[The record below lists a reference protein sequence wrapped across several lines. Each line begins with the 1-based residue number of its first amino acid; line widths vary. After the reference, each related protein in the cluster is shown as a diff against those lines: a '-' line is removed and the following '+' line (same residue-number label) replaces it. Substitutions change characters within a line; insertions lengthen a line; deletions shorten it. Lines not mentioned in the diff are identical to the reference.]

1 MSARSHRNRRPKI
14 SWSQLR
20 KSVQH
25 RLKRHRK
32 PSPRRGPTWQSAHT
46 PPPAGRGR
54 DAARASGTRPRQPLP
69 RLRRRSA
76 AGWRGRQRD
85 ARSDCRPAEGRA
97 DRPAQDVLPPLR
109 ADGAVARTP
118 AAFVGQ
124 TTLTPGSM
132 AGAGLPAHV
141 PVSKFDDHLP
151 LYRQSE
157 IFARMGA
164 DIPDSTLV
172 DWCGR
177 AMQPLIERIDA
188 AVLAGD
194 LLHADGR
201 PIRVPDRSLRGCGLG
216 KGVKKG
222 RIRACVRDRRPCSG
236 MAPAWHRRLPVTSR
250 RTGRK
255 NTPAITC
262 EGSRGILQADG

>member
-1 MSARSHRNRRPKI
+1 
-14 SWSQLR
+14 
-20 KSVQH
+20 
-25 RLKRHRK
+25 
-32 PSPRRGPTWQSAHT
+32 
-46 PPPAGRGR
+46 
-54 DAARASGTRPRQPLP
+54 
-69 RLRRRSA
+69 
-76 AGWRGRQRD
+76 
-85 ARSDCRPAEGRA
+85 
-97 DRPAQDVLPPLR
+97 
-109 ADGAVARTP
+109 
-118 AAFVGQ
+118 
-124 TTLTPGSM
+124 M

-188 AVLAGD
+188 AVLASD

-201 PIRVPDRSLRGCGLG
+201 PIRVPDRSLRGRGLG

-236 MAPAWHRRLPVTSR
+236 MAPPLACHFAPDWTEEHLRHHLR
-250 RTGRK
+250 
-255 NTPAITC
+255 
-262 EGSRGILQADG
+262 GSRGISRADGCTGYARLCLSDAGGSPARFREAACRAHLRRDFHDVWQSTRSGIARKALDRIGACTTSSATSPDGRSRCAMPPARS